1 MIKTFSHIK
10 SKGRNRLKVITINIV
25 DNANS
30 DQPQYYM
37 VFSEL
42 LAS

>member
-10 SKGRNRLKVITINIV
+10 SKGRNRLKIITINIV
-25 DNANS
+25 DNTKF
-30 DQPQYYM
+30 DKPQYYM